1 MPDLLATCPGDAPL
15 RVPDARAHESRMATV
30 ALRLA
35 GPLTLA
41 LAVPAGIVRGPV
53 GAATALFAVGLVVGG
68 FALTGFAH
76 GRAAAHGP
84 TALQAV
90 ALGGMILR
98 LWTYGMLLVVLG
110 PVSWLDGPTLGAAIP
125 LSVVV
130 LLAAEV
136 RFVSTTPDLWFVEVS
151 DAGQPRPVAAVTSD
165 RKDRA

>member
-1 MPDLLATCPGDAPL
+1 
-15 RVPDARAHESRMATV
+15 MANV
-30 ALRLA
+30 AVRLA

-41 LAVPAGIVRGPV
+41 LAVPAGLIRGPF

-68 FALTGFAH
+68 FALTGYAH

-84 TALQAV
+84 HALQAV

-98 LWTYGMLLVVLG
+98 LWAYGVLLVLLG
-110 PVSWLDGPTLGAAIP
+110 PVSWLDAPTLGATIP
-125 LSVVV
+125 IAVVV

-136 RFVSTTPDLWFVEVS
+136 RFVSTQPDLWFVELPA
-151 DAGQPRPVAAVTSD
+151 AGTTRPVASTTSD